1 MDFSKLNMEFNNM
14 QNIIVKYNDIV
25 NKINQKIK
33 NNDKDIIKY
42 EIKIKNSKNIIEKDI
57 TKLLLDS
64 VKNENVFLKLLIDKE
79 EKKDEKSIL

>member
-1 MDFSKLNMEFNNM
+1 M